1 MEDGECKNTYRI
13 KPLFQFPFH
22 PMDYGLWTMDYGLWT
37 MDYGLWTMDYGL
49 FPLCKEFA
57 NNLCY
62 Y

>member
-1 MEDGECKNTYRI
+1 MEDGECKNTYRT
-13 KPLFQFPFH
+13 KPFFQFPFH
-22 PMDYGLWTMDYGLWT
+22 PMDYGLWT